1 MPKLVTTGREPTGPI
16 LLLAACTHPIPP
28 RFVAIIG
35 TNRGFPFPPN
45 HSPKEVIRLD
55 KSEQAYRNAAIAV
68 AAGTASE
75 LQKQLNSDMA
85 KVAGQMGRDARDA
98 EKKAGQK

>member
-1 MPKLVTTGREPTGPI
+1 M
-16 LLLAACTHPIPP
+16 
-28 RFVAIIG
+28 
-35 TNRGFPFPPN
+35 
-45 HSPKEVIRLD
+45 D

-98 EKKAGQK
+98 EKKVGQK

>member
-1 MPKLVTTGREPTGPI
+1 LFDTGICGISANPQQSS
-16 LLLAACTHPIPP
+16 
-28 RFVAIIG
+28 
-35 TNRGFPFPPN
+35 N
-45 HSPKEVIRLD
+45 HSLKEVIRLD

-98 EKKAGQK
+98 EKQAGQK